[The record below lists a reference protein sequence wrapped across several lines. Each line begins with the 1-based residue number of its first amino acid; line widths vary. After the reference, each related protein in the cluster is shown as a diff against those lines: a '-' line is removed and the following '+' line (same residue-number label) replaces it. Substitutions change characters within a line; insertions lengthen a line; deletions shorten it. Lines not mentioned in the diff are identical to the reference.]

1 MADRWYVAQLKPN
14 GFGTAQA
21 NLMRQGFESFCP
33 MRLTRVRHAR
43 QMRDVLRP
51 VFQGYLFVK
60 FGADQGDWRAINSTL
75 GIARL
80 ISFEPGQPAPV
91 PEDLMAGLK
100 ARCDAHGLLQPM
112 DDLKLGEHVR
122 LTAGAFA
129 GFVGEID
136 TLLSKDTV
144 RLLFE
149 MMGQKTHI
157 DVPTQTLE
165 RLN

>member
-1 MADRWYVAQLKPN
+1 
-14 GFGTAQA
+14 
-21 NLMRQGFESFCP
+21 
-33 MRLTRVRHAR
+33 
-43 QMRDVLRP
+43 
-51 VFQGYLFVK
+51 
-60 FGADQGDWRAINSTL
+60 
-75 GIARL
+75 
-80 ISFEPGQPAPV
+80 
-91 PEDLMAGLK
+91 
-100 ARCDAHGLLQPM
+100 M
-112 DDLKLGEHVR
+112 DDLKRGEHVR

-129 GFVGEID
+129 GFVGQID